1 MSFLKDI
8 ITLNA
13 KDFLS
18 TNMDIYV
25 NAAVFIVAIALC
37 CASFLIYY
45 HKSYT
50 LLLIKQ
56 LIRRGATSEENAK
69 TLSEMHLENSRAIK
83 SALNRRSQLSAIVKM
98 QGYVAP
104 TYEEYISNQKAKSRK
119 ERRKAEDKI
128 DFSTAR
134 FYIPSDSLDRAKRMQ
149 EKENP
154 TVWRT
159 VLVCVLIVALSVCVA
174 LLMPE
179 ILNLLNSLMQKV
191 ENNV

>member
-13 KDFLS
+13 KDFLP
-18 TNMDIYV
+18 TEMNIYV
-25 NAAVFIVAIALC
+25 NVAVFITAFALC
-37 CASFLIYY
+37 CASFIINY

-56 LIRRGATSEENAK
+56 LLRRNAISDENAK
-69 TLSEMHLENSRAIK
+69 TLRELHLENSRVIK
-83 SALNRRSQLSAIVKM
+83 SALNTRGQLTSIVKM
-98 QGYVAP
+98 QGYKAP
-104 TYEEYISNQKAKSRK
+104 TYEEYVASQRVKKRKDRK
-119 ERRKAEDKI
+119 EKEEKI

-134 FYIPSDSLDRAKRMQ
+134 FFIPSEQIDRAKRFQ

-154 TVWRT
+154 TLWRT
-159 VLVCVLIVALSVCVA
+159 ALICVFIIALSVCIA

-179 ILNLLNSLMQKV
+179 ILRLLNNLIEKV
-191 ENNV
+191 ET